1 MIDTPFNNLPK
12 IHARIEAKSKEIDFS
27 MPSDLHIGSLLQTLI
42 ASKPNSRFL
51 ELGTGIGLSLSWM
64 IEGMDA
70 NSILISVDNDSE
82 LIQIS
87 TEFFGEDKRVTLIC
101 EDGSVWLKNYS
112 GAKFDLIFADA
123 WPGKYSEIEEA
134 LNLVTV
140 GGFYVIDD
148 MSKQEN
154 WPVGH
159 EDHVIKLLDYLQ
171 AREDFKITTLNWSTG
186 VLVAVRSN

>member
-42 ASKPNSRFL
+42 ASKANSRFL

-70 NSILISVDNDSE
+70 NSSLISVDNDPE
-82 LIQIS
+82 LIQIA
-87 TEFFGEDKRVTLIC
+87 TEFFGEDKRVSLIC